1 MKIESL
7 EMFSLCYYTIGNI
20 PFHTLTYR
28 HNGIKPRA
36 RDLSKMTFF
45 SSNCHPMSLTTTILV
60 VVVNEWLL

>member
-45 SSNCHPMSLTTTILV
+45 FVKLPP
-60 VVVNEWLL
+60 NEFDNNNPGGRSQ